1 MAALQGGQSVIR
13 QPVAR
18 WPKNYGGSTETHPTR
33 GWESGVGS
41 WDAVEVVG
49 TGSVGRD
56 KKAIYAPSKLSKV
69 QRLNIGLSSW
79 GVALV
84 FVLQYFRKYASKA
97 PLVIRSTVAILAIF
111 TTVHALFR
119 AMNDYK
125 DFVLFFGNFEGQDVI
140 FYEAN
145 VMLCSVFVVAF
156 TAQIFYACQIWI
168 LSERDWR
175 YVTPVILLAVLQ
187 LCAGIAQTVEVFKS
201 KGSPLLSAGI
211 HSGAATSTTQGA
223 ATLACDV
230 TITVILSYILRKSR
244 TGVRRQEENPTDS
257 VLEKMIIYAFNR
269 GAMTSLLALL
279 QLIFFIAMPG
289 TFVFT
294 LFILPSCHVYVISVC
309 SMLSSRETLRAELRG
324 RDGII
329 STFSMSHMRSNSTH
343 NNLANESI
351 VPEVHVST
359 SVVKW
364 VETIPAD
371 GDNMGNRDPHKMP
384 LRHPGV

>member
-1 MAALQGGQSVIR
+1 MSDPSFPGPHSVDRTFILL
-13 QPVAR
+13 
-18 WPKNYGGSTETHPTR
+18 W
-33 GWESGVGS
+33 GV
-41 WDAVEVVG
+41 D
-49 TGSVGRD
+49 
-56 KKAIYAPSKLSKV
+56 
-69 QRLNIGLSSW
+69 SW

-84 FVLQYFRKYASKA
+84 FVLQYFRKYASKD

-125 DFVLFFGNFEGQDVI
+125 DFVLLFGNFEGQDVI

-187 LCAGIAQTVEVFKS
+187 LCAGIAQTVEVAKVHRYS
-201 KGSPLLSAGI
+201 RLESTV
-211 HSGAATSTTQGA
+211 ATSTTQGA

-244 TGVRRQEENPTDS
+244 TG
-257 VLEKMIIYAFNR
+257 NR
-269 GAMTSLLALL
+269 FRSGKDDHICFQSWSHDKSLGSTPAHLFHRHARDLR
-279 QLIFFIAMPG
+279 
-289 TFVFT
+289 VNNT